1 MASSEPVLRNGE
13 YKVGE
18 HQPRRWNDL
27 GFSILFVAHLFGMA
41 SATAFY
47 VPMASEVARGYA
59 TNTTNTTNSE
69 ENRLLQQGNEDYYNN
84 NQNYYNSSQNYYS
97 ENDNNDFDP
106 YYSHEVTPQQILALV
121 GGVGVI
127 SLVICSLN
135 LQIMVCCAKPLIKI
149 ALICNALSM
158 CIMAIMSFANGMVL
172 VGVIGAVFAFLAI
185 CFACS
190 VWQRI
195 PFAASNLAAATTAI
209 RQNLC
214 VTSFAYLSVVI
225 SFLWNL
231 WWFVTV
237 SSFVAVKYFEQAE
250 EQNNNNDG
258 TEVAYQADPK
268 TGFIMFFFF
277 VSYYWTYQVI
287 KVRLNSKLDFLN
299 TICTLTFFILN
310 AEPPPCHNRWCCGN
324 LVVHTTGGLKLLQQF
339 HWSIMVP
346 CVDIFIWFNLFRI
359 THRSNNS
366 RHP

>member
-69 ENRLLQQGNEDYYNN
+69 ENRLLQQGDADYYNN

-299 TICTLTFFILN
+299 TICTLTFLILN

-324 LVVHTTGGLKLLQQF
+324 LVVHTTGGFKLLQ
-339 HWSIMVP
+339 
-346 CVDIFIWFNLFRI
+346 
-359 THRSNNS
+359 
-366 RHP
+366 